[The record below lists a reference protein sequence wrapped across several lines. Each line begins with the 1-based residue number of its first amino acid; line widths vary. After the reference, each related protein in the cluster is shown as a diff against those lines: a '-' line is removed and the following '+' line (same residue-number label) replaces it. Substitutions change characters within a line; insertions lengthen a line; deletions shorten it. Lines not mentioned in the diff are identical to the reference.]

1 MHKKRISDMAA
12 RAIIFLLFTVTLLL
26 CILYWWSAEIF
37 TGRENRAAMAAQVQ
51 AQTLQQEI
59 ELRKA
64 QELEL
69 TGELTQLEAEL
80 DTLRGKNDRWED
92 ATVEIT
98 DSMSLAYMGEFKT
111 TAYCCERYPHI
122 CGGNGVTAS
131 GTVPTPGT
139 TIAADW
145 SILPAGTWVYIENVG
160 LRRVEDT
167 GSAIKGNRIDV
178 AIDTHDNALRWS
190 GQGSHHVW
198 VMSFGDK

>member
-1 MHKKRISDMAA
+1 MAA